1 MLDSGVGAWVMDK
14 EELPVV
20 ASVLLDTSGIVIVV
34 EEELVDSSVLPDA
47 AGIVIGAV
55 VLDCISP
62 EGGWMVANEDPLH
75 GALSTDWKI
84 D

>member
-1 MLDSGVGAWVMDK
+1 MDK

-34 EEELVDSSVLPDA
+34 EEEVVDSSVLPDA

-62 EGGWMVANEDPLH
+62 EGG
-75 GALSTDWKI
+75 
-84 D
+84 

>member
-1 MLDSGVGAWVMDK
+1 MDK

-34 EEELVDSSVLPDA
+34 EEELVDSSVLPVA

-62 EGGWMVANEDPLH
+62 EGG
-75 GALSTDWKI
+75 
-84 D
+84 